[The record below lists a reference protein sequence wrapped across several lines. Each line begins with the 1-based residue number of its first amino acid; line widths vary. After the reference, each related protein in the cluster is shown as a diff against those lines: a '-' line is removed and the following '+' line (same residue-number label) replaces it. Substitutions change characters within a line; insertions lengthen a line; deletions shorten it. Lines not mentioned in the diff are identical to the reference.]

1 MVEECTYDRIPQEQA
16 AEIVDNVIQFRKNY
30 DQYEK
35 PDDVNAL
42 MCLFPSVQLREG
54 YILDYEQVQEGE
66 VVTRIRPFARKGNG
80 AEKEEPLL
88 LDFVPPEVEG
98 FTDQD
103 VETLY
108 QFLIYEKT
116 PLGLFEYA
124 CFILELW
131 SIRASWHE
139 AEWLA
144 SSPVFTQRHFEEL
157 IEQSRKVE
165 RLDPPN
171 WYGPEVAML
180 DRDSKVR
187 FLVHTPMGWERIYYL
202 DITITAD
209 GRVDQQ
215 AGQIVADL
223 GQGEIF

>member
-1 MVEECTYDRIPQEQA
+1 MEEECTDDRILQEQA
-16 AEIVDNVIQFRKNY
+16 AEILDSVIRFRKNY
-30 DQYEK
+30 DQLEK

-42 MCLFPSVQLREG
+42 VRLFPSVQLSEG

-66 VVTRIRPFARKGNG
+66 VVTRIRPFARKKDEEEG
-80 AEKEEPLL
+80 EPLL
-88 LDFVPPEVEG
+88 LDFLSPDMEG
-98 FTDQD
+98 LTDQD

-116 PLGLFEYA
+116 PRGLFEYA
-124 CFILELW
+124 LFVLELW
-131 SIRASWHE
+131 STRASWHE

-144 SSPVFTQRHFEEL
+144 STPVFTQQHFEEVVG
-157 IEQSRKVE
+157 QARKVE
-165 RLDPPN
+165 QLNQPG
-171 WYGPEVAML
+171 WYGPKVEVL
-180 DRDSKVR
+180 DEGGKVR
-187 FLVHTPMGWERIYYL
+187 FLVHTLMGWERIYYL
-202 DITITAD
+202 DITIAAD

>member
-1 MVEECTYDRIPQEQA
+1 MVEECTDDRIPQEQA
-16 AEIVDNVIQFRKNY
+16 AEILDSVIRFRKNY
-30 DQYEK
+30 DQFEK

-42 MCLFPSVQLREG
+42 VRLFPSVQLSEG

-66 VVTRIRPFARKGNG
+66 VVTRIRPFARKKDGEEG
-80 AEKEEPLL
+80 EPLL
-88 LDFVPPEVEG
+88 LDFLSPDMEG
-98 FTDQD
+98 LTDQD

-116 PLGLFEYA
+116 PRGLFEYA
-124 CFILELW
+124 FFVLELW
-131 SIRASWHE
+131 SMRASWHE

-144 SSPVFTQRHFEEL
+144 STPVFTQQHFEEVVG
-157 IEQSRKVE
+157 QARKVE
-165 RLDPPN
+165 QRNQPG
-171 WYGPEVAML
+171 WYGPEVEVL
-180 DRDSKVR
+180 DEGGKVR

-202 DITITAD
+202 DITIAAD

-215 AGQIVADL
+215 AGQMVADL

>member
-1 MVEECTYDRIPQEQA
+1 
-16 AEIVDNVIQFRKNY
+16 
-30 DQYEK
+30 
-35 PDDVNAL
+35 
-42 MCLFPSVQLREG
+42 MCSAVYG
-54 YILDYEQVQEGE
+54 
-66 VVTRIRPFARKGNG
+66 
-80 AEKEEPLL
+80 
-88 LDFVPPEVEG
+88 FVPRTSRRQKAHSLSP
-98 FTDQD
+98 
-103 VETLY
+103 
-108 QFLIYEKT
+108 
-116 PLGLFEYA
+116 
-124 CFILELW
+124 
-131 SIRASWHE
+131 E

-202 DITITAD
+202 NITITAD

>member
-1 MVEECTYDRIPQEQA
+1 MAEECTYDRIPQEQA
-16 AEIVDNVIQFRKNY
+16 AEILDSVIRFRKSY
-30 DQYEK
+30 DQYER

-42 MCLFPSVQLREG
+42 VRLFPSVQLREG

-66 VVTRIRPFARKGNG
+66 VVTRIRPFARRVDGQD
-80 AEKEEPLL
+80 EDPLL
-88 LDFVPPEVEG
+88 LDFLPPELEG
-98 FTDQD
+98 LTDQD

-108 QFLIYEKT
+108 QFLGYEKT

-124 CFILELW
+124 FFILELW
-131 SIRASWHE
+131 STRASWHE

-144 SSPVFTQRHFEEL
+144 STPVFTQQHFEEL
-157 IEQSRKVE
+157 VDQARKVE
-165 RLDPPN
+165 QLNLPD
-171 WYGPEVAML
+171 WYGPETVVL
-180 DRDSKVR
+180 DQGGKVR

-202 DITITAD
+202 EITVADD